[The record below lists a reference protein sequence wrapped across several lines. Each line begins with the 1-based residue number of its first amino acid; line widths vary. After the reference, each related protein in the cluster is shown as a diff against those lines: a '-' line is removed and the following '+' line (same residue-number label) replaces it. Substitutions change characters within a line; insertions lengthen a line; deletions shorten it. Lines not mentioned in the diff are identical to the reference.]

1 MSAIPANLARV
12 PNLLVSNAALSTMTR
27 TGLDLLKLSEQIATG
42 SSLLRISDD
51 AVRASVALVL
61 DERLENA
68 GQRFRNLDHAQA
80 LLDTADQ
87 ALLDA
92 RDLAVEAQSIASSQI
107 GVGSDSTTRR
117 NQALVI
123 NSILQEMM
131 SVANR
136 SFADVHVFAGATVPT
151 TPFQAFLGGVRYAGA
166 GEGLRTDLGAGLD
179 FPVTVSGEA
188 AFGALSARLKG
199 DVDLNPMLTRSTRIA
214 DLGGARQLGVSLGQI
229 EVTIDNGT
237 PVTVAVDLAGA
248 ESVGDALDRIE
259 AAIRAADPA
268 ALDGAFPS
276 ATVAGEQFSFD
287 VAAGYTVTFQDVG
300 AGTTAQDL
308 GIADFGYADGAPVKT
323 AGLMNLDPRLTDLTL
338 LSDLDPASAMTFG
351 DIRFRN
357 GALTG
362 VVTTTPTMTIGQL
375 RAQINALGLGV
386 RAEISPDGA
395 SLDVVN
401 EVSGLYLSV
410 EEVGGGTA
418 ATSLGIRSMTG
429 STLISDFN
437 FGRGVEI
444 AHGAVDPITGL
455 PDADRN
461 VDFRVTT
468 RSGATFTVDL
478 EPGHMG
484 TVSDVIARIN
494 AEAAGQGLA
503 VPADFE
509 AALASDGNGIVLL
522 DNTGPV
528 TGQTSVARLNGY
540 AAEDLGLLNGS
551 FTAGATAV
559 FAAADRAKVRV
570 DSVFTTLMEMR
581 TALETNNERGITL
594 AGEFLAPD
602 VDRLHQARALVGAR
616 AARIEAGRAREQD
629 VQLLN
634 EKLRS
639 QMKDLDYTTASTRY
653 ALLQLAQQAGLTT
666 TAQSFSRSLLDFLG

>member
-12 PNLLVSNAALSTMTR
+12 PNLLVSNAALSSMSR
-27 TGLDLLKLSEQIATG
+27 TGLDLLKISEQIATG

-51 AVRASVALVL
+51 AVRASVVLVL

-123 NSILQEMM
+123 NSILQELT

-136 SFADVHVFAGATVPT
+136 SFADVHVFAGSSVPN
-151 TPFQAFLGGVRYAGA
+151 TPFEPFIGGIRYTGS

-179 FPVTVSGEA
+179 FPVTISGEQ
-188 AFGALSARLKG
+188 AFGALSARIEG
-199 DVDLNPMLTRSTRIA
+199 DVDLNPALTRSTRIA

-229 EVTIDNGT
+229 EVTIDNGVPQT
-237 PVTVAVDLAGA
+237 ISVDLSGV
-248 ESVGDALDRIE
+248 ENVGDALDRIE
-259 AAIRAADPA
+259 SSIRAADPL
-268 ALDGAFPS
+268 ALNGPYPS
-276 ATVAGEQFSFD
+276 SGTLGEQLTFD
-287 VAAGYTVTFQDVG
+287 VAAGYTVTFADVG

-308 GIADFGYADGAPVKT
+308 GIAASPFSD
-323 AGLMNLDPRLTDLTL
+323 LDPRVSDLTL
-338 LSDLDPASAMTFG
+338 LSDLNPAGGMTYG

-357 GALTG
+357 GALNGT
-362 VVTTTPTMTIGQL
+362 VTTAAGMTVGELKASI
-375 RAQINALGLGV
+375 ASLGLGV
-386 RAEISPDGA
+386 RATISADGK

-401 EVSGLYLSV
+401 EVSGLYMSI

-418 ATSLGIRSMTG
+418 ATSLGIRSMKDT
-429 STLISDFN
+429 TLLDDFN

-444 AHGAVDPITGL
+444 ADGAVDPVTGL

-461 VDFRVTT
+461 LDFRINT
-468 RSGATFTVDL
+468 RDGNSFDVDL
-478 EPGHMG
+478 VPADMG
-484 TVSDVIARIN
+484 TVADLLAKIN
-494 AEAAGQGLA
+494 SLAPAGF
-503 VPADFE
+503 V
-509 AALASDGNGIVLL
+509 AALAADGNGIVFE
-522 DNTGPV
+522 DSTAPV
-528 TGQTSVARLNGY
+528 TGQTSVTKLNGY
-540 AAEDLGLLNGS
+540 AAEDLGLLNGT
-551 FTAGATAV
+551 FTAGATAT
-559 FAAADRAKVRV
+559 FAAEDRAKVRV

-581 TALETNNERGITL
+581 TALETNNERGITI
-594 AGEFLAPD
+594 AGEYLAPD
-602 VDRLHQARALVGAR
+602 IDRLHQARALVGAR
-616 AARIEAGRAREQD
+616 AARIDAGRTREED
-629 VQLLN
+629 VKLLN

-639 QMKDLDYTTASTRY
+639 DMTTLDYTAASTRY

-666 TAQSFSRSLLDFLG
+666 TAQSFSRTLLDFLG